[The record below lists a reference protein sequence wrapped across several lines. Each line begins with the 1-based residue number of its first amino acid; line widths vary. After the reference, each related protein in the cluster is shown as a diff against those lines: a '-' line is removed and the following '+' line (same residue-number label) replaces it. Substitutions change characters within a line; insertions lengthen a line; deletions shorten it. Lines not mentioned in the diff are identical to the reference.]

1 MDLLKKADQT
11 FRVVLRAANR
21 INGSTMTEPEFNI
34 QNNYQVQYKF
44 YNKCIMKIDSIYLG
58 TENGGFGD
66 ETLAGKIITLSY
78 NGSQINSFDSK
89 SSDQTTVVSI
99 INAPHGNEER
109 NANTDI
115 THLICE
121 ITNMFG
127 PIKFIFSETIP
138 DDINY
143 IIAYTLYFYKE

>member
-1 MDLLKKADQT
+1 MELLKKADQT
-11 FRVVLRAANR
+11 FRVVLRHFNR
-21 INGSTMTEPEFNI
+21 IAGSTMTEPEFNI

-66 ETLAGKIITLSY
+66 DTLAGKIITLSY

-99 INAPHGNEER
+99 INTPHGNEER
-109 NANTDI
+109 NANTEI

-138 DDINY
+138 DDIDY